1 MDVNLAALTDRE
13 REIFEAGYLMGH
25 ADRQPEVDQANADA
39 DRYYAAAFNPPARI
53 PDGPSYAERE
63 QRRREDAERNAV
75 TTITP
80 WEDVTTRVPPGTT
93 PTRPTRSTEHAR

>member
-13 REIFEAGYLMGH
+13 REIFEAGYLMGYSG
-25 ADRQPEVDQANADA
+25 RQDEVDRANADA
-39 DRYYAAAFNPPARI
+39 DRYYAAAFNSTARI

-63 QRRREDAERNAV
+63 QRRRDDAERNAV

-80 WEDVTTRVPPGTT
+80 WEGVTTRIPPGTT
-93 PTRPTRSTEHAR
+93 ATRPARSTHAR